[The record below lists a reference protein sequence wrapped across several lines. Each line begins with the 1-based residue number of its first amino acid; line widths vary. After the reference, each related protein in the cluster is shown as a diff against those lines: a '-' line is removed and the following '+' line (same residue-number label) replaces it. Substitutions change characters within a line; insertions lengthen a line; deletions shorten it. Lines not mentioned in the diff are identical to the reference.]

1 MLEIKNIAKRFGS
14 EVVLECLSLDLAKGE
29 ILSILGKS
37 GSGKSTLLKI
47 IAGLETAAEGSIW
60 LDGKDISGVATKDR
74 KIVYMYQE
82 PLLFPHL
89 NIRENLAFGLSV
101 RRESKEQIDEKVNK
115 MLAALQLE
123 EQADKMPEQLSGGQK
138 QRVNFGRA
146 MIIEPRLI
154 LLDEPFGNLDS
165 QTREVMQELFTN
177 VASEQGITALFVTH
191 DVKEA
196 LQVGSRYGYLER
208 GQLSLFDT
216 KQAFVAY
223 DATGAKA
230 EMSFWEKL
238 TQTSSDLR
246 SDG

>member
-1 MLEIKNIAKRFGS
+1 MLNIKNIVKRFAN
-14 EVVLECLSLDLAKGE
+14 EAVLESLSLDLDKGE

-47 IAGLETAAEGSIW
+47 ISGLEEATGGDII
-60 LDGKDISGVATKDR
+60 LDGKDISKLATRDR

-89 NIRENLAFGLSV
+89 TVTENLAFGLSV
-101 RRESKEQIDEKVNK
+101 RGESKEQIERKTAA
-115 MLAALQLE
+115 MLTALQLE
-123 EQADKMPEQLSGGQK
+123 EQAQKMPEQLSGGQK

-165 QTREVMQELFTN
+165 QTREVMQQLFTK

-223 DATGAKA
+223 EATGAKA
-230 EMSFWEKL
+230 EMDFWKKL
-238 TQTSSDLR
+238 
-246 SDG
+246 